1 MWSPT
6 DRVTVKEGYGV
17 WSPTDRV
24 TVKVGYT
31 VGGIDKLKKHSGF
44 ASSWMS
50 LIRSAAPHGPNE
62 TVTDLEVT
70 RSMVARTR

>member
-31 VGGIDKLKKHSGF
+31 VGGIHKLKKTQCF
-44 ASSWMS
+44 CKFVDVAY
-50 LIRSAAPHGPNE
+50 
-62 TVTDLEVT
+62 EVGGST
-70 RSMVARTR
+70 WAQ